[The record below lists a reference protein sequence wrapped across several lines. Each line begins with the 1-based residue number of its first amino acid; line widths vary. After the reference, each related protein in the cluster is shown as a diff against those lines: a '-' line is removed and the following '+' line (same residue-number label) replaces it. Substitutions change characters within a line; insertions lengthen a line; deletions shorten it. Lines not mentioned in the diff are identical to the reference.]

1 MILFFEHFPATV
13 MRSFPINLFIRF
25 FLITT
30 LAGLLNS
37 CLSQPDLGFVNAAVD
52 DLEETVPVPPTL
64 EELRMQKSFISFLP
78 IQYSQDLTRF
88 HRVLSQAFVMS
99 VLEEFGDLEITDEV
113 LVEKALRKIEF
124 RELKQLI
131 EEEQFRRYD
140 SPLIDAVIRLGK
152 HLGVRY
158 MGVMNVQTSP
168 VNVAPNDWSTYITF
182 RIMRVEDPPDSSY
195 MTHEFT
201 FIFSE
206 SNSLWEDIG
215 AQIRGKFPL
224 SGFVLETRANRSYAR
239 INLGRG
245 NRIKSEQECKIF
257 RRLRKE
263 SKDLKDKNVI
273 VTDFD
278 LLGRMTI
285 FNVQQDFAWGRVAQ
299 ESQGKILK
307 GDAIRCY

>member
-1 MILFFEHFPATV
+1 MKVHILREFD
-13 MRSFPINLFIRF
+13 S
-25 FLITT
+25 
-30 LAGLLNS
+30 S
-37 CLSQPDLGFVNAAVD
+37 
-52 DLEETVPVPPTL
+52 TVPTVVTIGNFDGIHL
-64 EELRMQKSFISFLP
+64 G
-78 IQYSQDLTRF
+78 
-88 HRVLSQAFVMS
+88 HRA
-99 VLEEFGDLEITDEV
+99 
-113 LVEKALRKIEF
+113 
-124 RELKQLI
+124 
-131 EEEQFRRYD
+131 
-140 SPLIDAVIRLGK
+140 LIDAVIRLGK

-215 AQIRGKFPL
+215 TQIRGKFPL

-263 SKDLKDKNVI
+263 SKDLKDKNVL

-299 ESQGKILK
+299 ESREKILK
-307 GDAIRCY
+307 GDAVRCY